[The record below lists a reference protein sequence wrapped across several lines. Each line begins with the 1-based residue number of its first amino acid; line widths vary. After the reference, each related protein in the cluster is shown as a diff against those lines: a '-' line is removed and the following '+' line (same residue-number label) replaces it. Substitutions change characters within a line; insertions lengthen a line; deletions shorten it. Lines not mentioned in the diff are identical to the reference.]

1 MAFKV
6 GVDKNALNV
15 YRYILL
21 DTIIY
26 DIYIY
31 IYIYFNLMISF
42 RGVITDNW
50 SITFVSRTEKV
61 SGK

>member
-31 IYIYFNLMISF
+31 IYIYIYIF
-42 RGVITDNW
+42 
-50 SITFVSRTEKV
+50 
-61 SGK
+61 

>member
-31 IYIYFNLMISF
+31 IYFNLMISF
-42 RGVITDNW
+42 RGVITDN
-50 SITFVSRTEKV
+50 
-61 SGK
+61 